1 MSENPEER
9 SKDSKK
15 VAKGNIEQQLQ
26 PEPLDKQDPTEPVKV
41 TGGREGKAINVA
53 DSNATVL

>member
-15 VAKGNIEQQLQ
+15 VAKGDIEQQPQ

-41 TGGREGKAINVA
+41 TGGHEGKAINITG
-53 DSNATVL
+53 SNSTVL